1 MSQQI
6 FSAKDR
12 AVFEKFHRRMSQR
25 IADFENHLK
34 TRAFEV
40 WTNYSQ
46 QMKKVAAELEHR
58 NQVINVLK
66 NSNRGQR
73 STMEKEILRRYVTQ
87 HMTCIPKGISFS
99 EMDTLC
105 NEVDW
110 YPVIGRSIVFLQGD
124 FGNVYYMIA
133 AGSVGLYLEP
143 SKDREMII
151 AREYGNFRGQP
162 YPGTDEDLKGLGIN
176 ILNLSKG
183 AGFGEYAILATTNK
197 IRSCAVVS
205 RDADSFLMIMH
216 ADTYNS
222 VLRQH
227 HYRQKQ
233 LSSAT
238 ALLSEL
244 PLFKHLNYSKIAS
257 IAYTMKSQT
266 YSSGSTI
273 VKAGQVINNV
283 MLIVSGEIKVFASAA
298 DAAALDNSL
307 KQKKFS
313 GIRPPEESTSSAQQ
327 VIPASKS
334 LLATYE
340 TSVNKMIAKRIPRL
354 AVSILGRG
362 QIIGEMEVHR
372 GQRTFEMTYESCAAG
387 TEVLEIPATVFKENI
402 TSFDFKRS
410 ANYRNIEMMNQ
421 EKEDRKNG
429 RMHRAYTAMRKMME
443 GPSKEEKVK
452 EQLLTVLPQILDPTM
467 SEPGY
472 LGAPN
477 LAAYSVRSGVAQTTT
492 KAPQH
497 PQTTFTGGGTSVSLH
512 TSPRVMKM
520 LQSTSGGED
529 APKVHRRFPGET
541 ATTSIMA
548 PPSSV
553 GKKSTVMQSPRKI
566 NFTQQASYV

>member
-1 MSQQI
+1 MSAHQI

-12 AVFEKFHRRMSQR
+12 VIFEKFHKRMAQR
-25 IADFENHLK
+25 IDDYQKQMKA
-34 TRAFEV
+34 RALEM
-40 WTNYSQ
+40 WTVYVQ
-46 QMKKVAAELEHR
+46 QMRKVAAEIEHR

-66 NSNRGQR
+66 NSTRGQR
-73 STMEKEILRRYVTQ
+73 STMEKEILRRYVVQ
-87 HMTCIPKGISFS
+87 HLTCIPKGISFS

-133 AGSVGLYLEP
+133 AGTVGLYLEP

-162 YPGTDEDLKGLGIN
+162 YPGSDDDLKGLGIN
-176 ILNLSKG
+176 ILNLTKG

-197 IRSCAVVS
+197 IRSCAAVS
-205 RDADSFLMIMH
+205 RDNESFLMVMQ
-216 ADTYNS
+216 ADTYNA

-283 MLIVSGEIKVFASAA
+283 MLIVSGQIKVFASASV
-298 DAAALDNSL
+298 AATAGDNGS
-307 KQKKFS
+307 KGAAS
-313 GIRPPEESTSSAQQ
+313 GAG
-327 VIPASKS
+327 KS

-340 TSVNKMIAKRIPRL
+340 TSINKMIAKRIPRL

-362 QIIGEMEVHR
+362 QIIGELEVHR
-372 GQRTFEMTYESCAAG
+372 GLRTFEMTYESFAAG
-387 TEVLEIPATVFKENI
+387 TEVLEIPVTVFKENI
-402 TSFDFKRS
+402 TSFDFKKS
-410 ANYRNIEMMNQ
+410 ANYLHIEAMNQ
-421 EKEDRKNG
+421 EKEDQRNG
-429 RMHRAYTAMRKMME
+429 RIHRAYTTMRKMME

-452 EQLLTVLPQILDPTM
+452 EQLLHVLPQILDPTL

-472 LGAPN
+472 LGEPN
-477 LAAYSVRSGVAQTTT
+477 LAAYSVRSTNQSRTLS
-492 KAPQH
+492 
-497 PQTTFTGGGTSVSLH
+497 GTNR
-512 TSPRVMKM
+512 SPRVLAM
-520 LQSTSGGED
+520 LQSTTAGED
-529 APKVHRRFPGET
+529 APKVHRRYSTGESPT
-541 ATTSIMA
+541 KPMGWTGGASSIMMPMPA
-548 PPSSV
+548 QPPASLLQKSS
-553 GKKSTVMQSPRKI
+553 VMQSPRKI
-566 NFTQQASYV
+566 HFTQTPSHTHA

>member
-1 MSQQI
+1 MSLHQL

-12 AVFEKFHRRMSQR
+12 EVFVKFQRRLGKRIQDYEKDEMGKAF
-25 IADFENHLK
+25 K
-34 TRAFEV
+34 TWV
-40 WTNYSQ
+40 SCVQ
-46 QMKKVAAELEHR
+46 QLRKVAAEMEHR

-66 NSNRGQR
+66 NSTRGQR
-73 STMEKEILRRYVTQ
+73 STMEKEILRRYIVQ
-87 HMTCIPKGISFS
+87 HLTCIPKGISFS

-110 YPVIGRSIVFLQGD
+110 YPIIGRSIIFLQGD

-133 AGSVGLYLEP
+133 GGSVGLYLEP

-151 AREYGNFRGQP
+151 AREYGTWRGQP
-162 YPGTDEDLKGLGIN
+162 YAGSDEDLKGLGIN

-216 ADTYNS
+216 ADTYNA

-266 YSSGSTI
+266 YSSGSVI
-273 VKAGQVINNV
+273 VRTGQVINNV
-283 MLIVSGEIKVFASAA
+283 MLVVGGQIKVFASST
-298 DAAALDNSL
+298 DAAALPGDGYG
-307 KQKKFS
+307 KAKAA
-313 GIRPPEESTSSAQQ
+313 TSAT
-327 VIPASKS
+327 VAKS
-334 LLATYE
+334 LAASYE
-340 TSVNKMIAKRIPRL
+340 ISVNKMITKRIPRL

-362 QIIGEMEVHR
+362 QIIGENEVAH
-372 GQRTFEMTYESCAAG
+372 GQRTFAMTYESCAAG

-402 TSFDFKRS
+402 TSLDFKKS
-410 ANYRNIEMMNQ
+410 ANYSTIETMNQ
-421 EKEDRKNG
+421 EKEERRQG
-429 RMHRAYTAMRKMME
+429 RMHRAYVAMRKMME

-452 EQLLTVLPQILDPTM
+452 EQLLTVLPQILDPAV

-477 LAAYSVRSGVAQTTT
+477 LASYTARSSGTM
-492 KAPQH
+492 KA
-497 PQTTFTGGGTSVSLH
+497 
-512 TSPRVMKM
+512 
-520 LQSTSGGED
+520 SG
-529 APKVHRRFPGET
+529 
-541 ATTSIMA
+541 
-548 PPSSV
+548 
-553 GKKSTVMQSPRKI
+553 
-566 NFTQQASYV
+566 